1 LVTIL
6 LGVSGVGDNGYNYTT
21 LSYSSG
27 PGFWNNVNNQTTD
40 PSKPWLDASTLDI
53 HNKTYRQ
60 LSQIPADDAF
70 HGGED
75 VAVYA
80 TGTDFFSQ
88 LIANLMIF
96 QLPFLLGPMSH
107 LFHGVH
113 EQSYVAHVVG
123 HAACMGP
130 YSTACEIP
138 KPEAQS
144 GGIATTIS
152 HVLTLLMALTSTM
165 ILKY

>member
-1 LVTIL
+1 M
-6 LGVSGVGDNGYNYTT
+6 
-21 LSYSSG
+21 
-27 PGFWNNVNNQTTD
+27 NNQTTD
-40 PSKPWLDASTLDI
+40 PTKPWLDASTLDI

-60 LSQIPADDAF
+60 LSQIPAYDAL

-80 TGTDFFSQ
+80 TGILIFINYFLLVILQ
-88 LIANLMIF
+88 LF
-96 QLPFLLGPMSH
+96 FLLGPMSH

-130 YSTACEIP
+130 FGCEVI

-144 GGIATTIS
+144 SGISTS
-152 HVLTLLMALTSTM
+152 VSQVLTFLMALLSSA